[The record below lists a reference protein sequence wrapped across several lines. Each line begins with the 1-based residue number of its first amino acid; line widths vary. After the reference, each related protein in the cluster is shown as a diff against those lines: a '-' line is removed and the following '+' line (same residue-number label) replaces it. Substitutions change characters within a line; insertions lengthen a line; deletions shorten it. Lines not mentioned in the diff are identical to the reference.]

1 MDRGSLNDAITSW
14 PIAVAILVGIVA
26 LITIAIQLVFG
37 MPEKFRNAVLKAL
50 GVSIAGLSFLA
61 LPSALRVVVL
71 IAFASR
77 AGWEFGSLT
86 QSRPYIW
93 CFAGALATAAA
104 VFLPTLIVL
113 LGAVSLGVGGLF
125 LPRSFTLAVV
135 LAATTIVFIAGILN
149 PTMIWILFAV
159 IVIAEVFDSLS
170 FVAGSAIGKHRLAPR
185 ISPGKTVEGALAGW
199 AGTLLFGI
207 GAAVL
212 SDVVSVPMAII
223 VVSICCAVALVGDL
237 SFSILK
243 RRFGKKDFPT
253 LVPVQGGLLDVT
265 DSWIV
270 TGAVS
275 TVLLSVL
282 T

>member
-1 MDRGSLNDAITSW
+1 
-14 PIAVAILVGIVA
+14 LV
-26 LITIAIQLVFG
+26 
-37 MPEKFRNAVLKAL
+37 
-50 GVSIAGLSFLA
+50 
-61 LPSALRVVVL
+61 
-71 IAFASR
+71 
-77 AGWEFGSLT
+77 
-86 QSRPYIW
+86 
-93 CFAGALATAAA
+93 
-104 VFLPTLIVL
+104 VL
-113 LGAVSLGVGGLF
+113 LGTVSLGVGGLF
-125 LPRSFTLAVV
+125 LPRSFALAVV
-135 LAATTIVFIAGILN
+135 LAATTIVFIAGLLN

-170 FVAGSAIGKHRLAPR
+170 FVAGSAIGKHRFAPR

-207 GAAVL
+207 GATVL